1 MGCMGCIG
9 SYLQSPWT
17 SCMWK
22 MINLML
28 SHYKPPRESLF
39 WPKLFWW
46 QAKKGQLSRIMN
58 EKFVLHQQK
67 INNDIKFIKGRMKNL
82 SARYRLQLVD
92 RGLLGCEGVD
102 ECLPCI
108 YKKKW
113 HIEKKTS
120 MQYKS
125 NNGINVI
132 FSMSV
137 SFIYYKCLYFFF
149 FEKTVEVLTKYY
161 LLEHTMVCTLN
172 WDAGDYTK
180 PKQLI
185 EQINL
190 CQYL

>member
-1 MGCMGCIG
+1 
-9 SYLQSPWT
+9 
-17 SCMWK
+17 
-22 MINLML
+22 
-28 SHYKPPRESLF
+28 
-39 WPKLFWW
+39 
-46 QAKKGQLSRIMN
+46 
-58 EKFVLHQQK
+58 
-67 INNDIKFIKGRMKNL
+67 MKNL

-92 RGLLGCEGVD
+92 RGLLGWKGVD

-132 FSMSV
+132 FSTSV
-137 SFIYYKCLYFFF
+137 SFIYYNACIFFF

-172 WDAGDYTK
+172 WDAGDYTN
-180 PKQLI
+180 QS
-185 EQINL
+185 N
-190 CQYL
+190 

>member
-1 MGCMGCIG
+1 
-9 SYLQSPWT
+9 
-17 SCMWK
+17 
-22 MINLML
+22 
-28 SHYKPPRESLF
+28 
-39 WPKLFWW
+39 
-46 QAKKGQLSRIMN
+46 
-58 EKFVLHQQK
+58 
-67 INNDIKFIKGRMKNL
+67 MKNL

-108 YKKKW
+108 YKKK
-113 HIEKKTS
+113 S
-120 MQYKS
+120 
-125 NNGINVI
+125 GILKRKQVI
-132 FSMSV
+132 NTNLTMVLMLYFPCLYH
-137 SFIYYKCLYFFF
+137 SFITMLVFFF

-190 CQYL
+190 SVNIYSQPISHMRMESLL

>member
-1 MGCMGCIG
+1 
-9 SYLQSPWT
+9 
-17 SCMWK
+17 
-22 MINLML
+22 
-28 SHYKPPRESLF
+28 
-39 WPKLFWW
+39 
-46 QAKKGQLSRIMN
+46 MN
-58 EKFVLHQQK
+58 AFPV
-67 INNDIKFIKGRMKNL
+67 FI
-82 SARYRLQLVD
+82 
-92 RGLLGCEGVD
+92 
-102 ECLPCI
+102 
-108 YKKKW
+108 KKKW

-132 FSMSV
+132 FSTSV
-137 SFIYYKCLYFFF
+137 SFIYYNACIFFF
-149 FEKTVEVLTKYY
+149 LLKKLEVLTKYY

>member
-1 MGCMGCIG
+1 MGCIG

-46 QAKKGQLSRIMN
+46 QAKKGQMSRIMN

-132 FSMSV
+132 FSTSV

-149 FEKTVEVLTKYY
+149 LKKQWKFWPNIIY
-161 LLEHTMVCTLN
+161 LSTQWFAHSTGMQVTTQN
-172 WDAGDYTK
+172 
-180 PKQLI
+180 QS
-185 EQINL
+185 N
-190 CQYL
+190 

>member
-1 MGCMGCIG
+1 
-9 SYLQSPWT
+9 
-17 SCMWK
+17 
-22 MINLML
+22 
-28 SHYKPPRESLF
+28 
-39 WPKLFWW
+39 
-46 QAKKGQLSRIMN
+46 
-58 EKFVLHQQK
+58 
-67 INNDIKFIKGRMKNL
+67 MKNL

-132 FSMSV
+132 FSMPV

-190 CQYL
+190 CQLIYSQPISHMRMESLL